1 LRKVG
6 ERRGQIENL
15 LRADLESSFVAR
27 MSERQKIFFAVI
39 ASLVLH
45 VVIAESFAFWR
56 WIHPRSM
63 VTETSQPEPEQL
75 EVTLISAPTPPPLD
89 TAAPGPKPIP
99 KVIRSTLDTDGLQSS
114 ETPPENAAFESDKNS
129 RAASELPATGN
140 LPLPSQEGRE
150 LPFTQFS
157 NQNYSL
163 GKGDHPA
170 PEMEIAKATV
180 PTPEPMRKPE
190 LSTSPAP
197 EESQPTPTPFPLSK
211 PTPVPTPTPE
221 PTPTPPEDSIAL
233 GKPTPVPTSTP
244 APAFK
249 TTRDTSRPISTPS
262 QQLAKL
268 ISPPPARTQ
277 PEMLRPSE
285 PGYQPQHERTKIDGG
300 ITNRGKPG
308 VDAVASPIGRYKKSV
323 ADAIGSRWYHY
334 VDQFK
339 DMITVGE
346 VHVRFYLTPE
356 GRVENAK
363 IISNTSNAS
372 FGNLCVRAVLEA
384 QIPVMPDELAPA
396 LNDGRLEIDYNFLTY
411 PQ

>member
-1 LRKVG
+1 
-6 ERRGQIENL
+6 
-15 LRADLESSFVAR
+15 

-45 VVIAESFAFWR
+45 VVIAGSFTLWR
-56 WIHPRSM
+56 WIHPRS
-63 VTETSQPEPEQL
+63 VETQTSEAEPEQL
-75 EVTLISAPTPPPLD
+75 EVTLMAAPTPPPLD
-89 TAAPGPKPIP
+89 VAAAEPTPPP
-99 KVIRSTLDTDGLQSS
+99 KVIRSTLDTDGLQAT
-114 ETPPENAAFESDKNS
+114 ETPPENAMVESDKNS
-129 RAASELPATGN
+129 RAASELPATGDV
-140 LPLPSQEGRE
+140 PLPSQEGRE
-150 LPFTQFS
+150 LPFTQFK

-163 GKGDHPA
+163 GKGEHPA
-170 PEMEIAKATV
+170 PEMEVAKATA
-180 PTPEPMRKPE
+180 PTPAPLTKPE
-190 LSTSPAP
+190 PTASPS

-211 PTPVPTPTPE
+211 PTPVPTPA
-221 PTPTPPEDSIAL
+221 PTPTPTEDSIAL
-233 GKPTPVPTSTP
+233 GKPTPVPVSTP

-249 TTRDTSRPISTPS
+249 TTRDTSHSISKPP

-268 ISPPPARTQ
+268 TSPPPTYAQ

-285 PGYQPQHERTKIDGG
+285 PSYQPQHEQTKIKGS

-323 ADAIGSRWYHY
+323 ADAIGSRWYYY